1 MLEQLKRDWRSVEL
15 DARTRAMLEFG
26 ETATRAPAT
35 ATREHVDRLRSQG
48 FSDVEI
54 LDVVLTVALF
64 AFVNRVS
71 SLLGVE
77 PPAPRDDRRESQ

>member
-1 MLEQLKRDWRSVEL
+1 MRDWRSVEL
-15 DARTRAMLEFG
+15 DDRARAMLEFA
-26 ETATRAPAT
+26 EI
-35 ATREHVDRLRSQG
+35 ATREPATVTRAHVDRLRSCG
-48 FSDVEI
+48 LRDLEI

-77 PPAPRDDRRESQ
+77 PPVPADDHSGGARTS